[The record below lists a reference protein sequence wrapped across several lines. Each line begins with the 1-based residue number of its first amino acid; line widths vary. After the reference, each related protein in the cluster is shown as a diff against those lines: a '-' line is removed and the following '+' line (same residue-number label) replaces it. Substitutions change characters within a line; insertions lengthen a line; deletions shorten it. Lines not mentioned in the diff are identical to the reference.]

1 MNQILSVETA
11 FMTDDRDTERGRP
24 MKPLRPEILSDIKMP
39 VAKLIGFEITEVST
53 GRAVT
58 SLQTG
63 PQHANPMGT
72 LHGGILCDICDAAMG
87 ISLATTLE
95 DDQSFTTMELKI
107 NFFRPVWTSKLTAEA
122 TVIQRGKTTA
132 YVECTVTHENNK
144 LVAKASST
152 CMILNGQRAQ
162 GR

>member
-1 MNQILSVETA
+1 MSDHCHHKSPAPAKN
-11 FMTDDRDTERGRP
+11 
-24 MKPLRPEILSDIKMP
+24 LRPELPSDVKMP
-39 VAKLIGFEITEVST
+39 VATLIGFEITEVAT

-58 SLQTG
+58 TLQTG

-72 LHGGILCDICDAAMG
+72 LHGGILCDISDAAMG

-95 DDQSFTTMELKI
+95 PDQSFTTMELKI

-122 TVIQRGKTTA
+122 NVIQRGKTTA
-132 YVECTVTHENNK
+132 YVECTITDENNK

-152 CMILNGQRAQ
+152 CMILHGDRAH

>member
-1 MNQILSVETA
+1 MSDHSHHKSPAPVNI
-11 FMTDDRDTERGRP
+11 
-24 MKPLRPEILSDIKMP
+24 LRPELASDVKMP
-39 VAKLIGFEITEVST
+39 VAELIGFGIQEVAP

-58 SLQTG
+58 TLQTG

-72 LHGGILCDICDAAMG
+72 LHGGILCDISDAAMG

-95 DDQSFTTMELKI
+95 PNQSFTTMELKI
-107 NFFRPVWTSKLTAEA
+107 NFLRPVWSSKLTAEA
-122 TVIQRGKTTA
+122 KVIQRGKSTA
-132 YVECTVTHENNK
+132 YVECTVTDENKK

-152 CMILNGQRAQ
+152 CMILQGERAH

>member
-1 MNQILSVETA
+1 
-11 FMTDDRDTERGRP
+11 MTNPAHPKPERP
-24 MKPLRPEILSDIKMP
+24 MKSLRPAVPSDVRMP
-39 VAKLIGFEITEVST
+39 IADLIGFEISEVST
-53 GRAVT
+53 ARAVT
-58 SLQTG
+58 TLQTG

-72 LHGGILCDICDAAMG
+72 LHGGVLCDISDAAMG

-95 DDQSFTTMELKI
+95 ADQSFTTMELKI

-122 TVIQRGKTTA
+122 RVIQRGKTTA
-132 YVECTVTHENNK
+132 YVECTVTDENNK

-152 CMILNGQRAQ
+152 CMILHGERAH